1 MKKLARNTLALGTAT
16 LIVTAGLS
24 FSANG
29 ADATKSYSTGRFLTG
44 SIGGTNLDAI
54 AQLKGVTAAN
64 PGNPGANK
72 NPLAVTLL
80 STLPINIP
88 GGVSLDVAKLLSP
101 SGGSAGAINQYA
113 SAGTT
118 AEALG
123 ASGLVNDSGAV
134 LTTGGGVP
142 TDAKISLASGPLD
155 PISKQLASVDLSV
168 GALSSSTKATKDGAE
183 RAYKIAGLKLDVG
196 VPLIKDLVG
205 NLSTAIAPLSTVS
218 SLSISPADIC
228 AVSSTALTV
237 PSSALLAQLDS
248 LGLTVARTLLDAV
261 LNPVLGTPITSVNLC
276 DSSNPLL
283 KAIFDILTGP
293 VIGQLVKVDITGIDQ
308 VTTGIANFS
317 SDGVAV
323 DLSKGLITLDI
334 GEILKA
340 AKVDLNNLPPNTDI
354 VSFLSDKLISDKI
367 TAILDSAIANIV
379 AKVTAVNIKISVA
392 GTTVPLDLDDITGAV
407 TKPLTDTLTQ
417 VTGLVKQV
425 GTPIDSLLAQLA
437 PNLAKIVS
445 LTGNN
450 QSVSKTPTLGTGTVQ
465 AGSFGAAAVGDY
477 YRTSALA
484 IKVLNGTVLNVDLA
498 ASEAAVVAAPATD
511 QAAAGPAAA
520 DDDDSDAPA
529 DNADSVA
536 DADANA
542 DANADAD
549 NGDDSDTVAD
559 ADAQADADVTTTLP
573 STGAPNLLPFWLLGI
588 ALLLFGGAVLVNE
601 KRRLNAQV

>member
-64 PGNPGANK
+64 PGNAGPNT
-72 NPLAVTLL
+72 NPLSLTLL

-88 GGVSLDVAKLLSP
+88 GGLNLDLAKFLSA
-101 SGGSAGAINQYA
+101 SGAAGAVNQYA
-113 SAGTT
+113 AAPTT
-118 AEALG
+118 GKATG

-134 LTTGGGVP
+134 LTPGSTVP
-142 TDAKISLASGPLD
+142 TDAKVSLKSGPLAGIND
-155 PISKQLASVDLSV
+155 NLVSADLLL
-168 GALSSSTKATKDGAE
+168 GALSSSTSVDGGAAS
-183 RAYKIAGLKLDVG
+183 RAYKIGGLNLQLG
-196 VPLIKDLVG
+196 VPLLGTLV
-205 NLSTAIAPLSTVS
+205 NQLSTAVAPVTAANQITL
-218 SLSISPADIC
+218 SPAQLCPLIGNSLNV
-228 AVSSTALTV
+228 A
-237 PSSALLAQLDS
+237 SA
-248 LGLTVARTLLDAV
+248 TLLDTLTS
-261 LNPVLGTPITSVNLC
+261 LNLGGVATVIKPVLE
-276 DSSNPLL
+276 NPLL
-283 KAIFDILTGP
+283 PISNVDLCNVNPLLQIVGGLTSG
-293 VIGQLVKVDITGIDQ
+293 VVGDLVKVEVTGLGDL
-308 VTTGIANFS
+308 TTGIANFS
-317 SDGVAV
+317 SGGVDV
-323 DLSKGLITLDI
+323 NLSTGKITLDLAK
-334 GEILKA
+334 ILETA
-340 AKVDLNNLPPNTDI
+340 GADLNKLEPNQNILEYITSDL
-354 VSFLSDKLISDKI
+354 VSTKI
-367 TAILDSAIANIV
+367 TKVLDKA
-379 AKVTAVNIKISVA
+379 VTDLVTNLGKVNIKVTFA
-392 GTTVPLDLDDITGAV
+392 GTVVPVQLSSLTG
-407 TKPLTDTLTQ
+407 PLTPVLTQ
-417 VTGLVKQV
+417 ALTTATSAVNQIGQ
-425 GTPIDSLLAQLA
+425 PIDALLAQLV
-437 PNLAKIVS
+437 PNLRSLVE

-465 AGSFGAAAVGDY
+465 AGTFGAAAVGDY
-477 YRTSALA
+477 YRTSALK
-484 IKVLNGTVLNVDLA
+484 INVLSSTLNVDLA

-511 QAAAGPAAA
+511 QAAAAVAA

-542 DANADAD
+542 DANADADAD